1 MSRRYTPS
9 SSRKKALHRAWTDFR
24 TVARTI
30 RGQTGFLKSVKT
42 NSAMDVPQAWLEQI
56 EQLRLALDELRDQ
69 VEARAAEVPEG
80 AHPSVLRDRDHVLDS
95 MEAEYRALFEQL
107 FGGIKHVQALLN
119 DPLRTST
126 TFSGSF
132 LDYLSAGA
140 DFLKLMSE
148 RRRQKKKSRK

>member
-9 SSRKKALHRAWTDFR
+9 SSKKKALNRAWTDFR
-24 TVARTI
+24 MLARSI
-30 RGQTGFLKSVKT
+30 RGQTGFLKSVST
-42 NSAMDVPQAWLEQI
+42 NSAMDVPHAWLSQI
-56 EQLRLALDELRDQ
+56 EELRVAMNDLREQ
-69 VEARAAEVPEG
+69 VEARANEIPEG
-80 AHPSVLRDRDHVLDS
+80 AHPQVLRERDHVLDS
-95 MEAEYRALFEQL
+95 MEAEYRALFEEL

-140 DFLKLMSE
+140 DFLKLVVE
-148 RRRQKKKSRK
+148 RRKLKKSRR